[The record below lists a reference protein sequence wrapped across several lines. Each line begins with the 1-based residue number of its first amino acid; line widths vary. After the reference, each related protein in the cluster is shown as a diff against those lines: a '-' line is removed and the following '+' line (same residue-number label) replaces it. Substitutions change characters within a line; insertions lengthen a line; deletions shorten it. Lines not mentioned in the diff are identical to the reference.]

1 MIQSSLSY
9 ECDRDHVENDGETC
23 LCSPRDV
30 NDNVLAIS
38 DVSALLVVQRDIAG
52 TDSCAY

>member
-1 MIQSSLSY
+1 MREHKSSMIQSSLSY

-23 LCSPRDV
+23 LCFPRDV

-38 DVSALLVVQRDIAG
+38 DVSALLVGA
-52 TDSCAY
+52 A